1 MIRQFLFPSTNS
13 LEHYFQASESPE
25 PNTVDFTINGETI
38 RLTREDW
45 RDLRRV
51 IEDFSFNWD
60 GMPEF
65 FDETEQFARLE
76 AAEDVAI

>member
-1 MIRQFLFPSTNS
+1 MVRQFLFPSTNS

-45 RDLRRV
+45 RDLRKV
-51 IEDFSFNWD
+51 IEDYSFNWN
-60 GMPEF
+60 GLPEF
-65 FDETEQFARLE
+65 PEESTQFALME
-76 AAEDVAI
+76 SAEDVTI